1 MVGGQ
6 ASVGAEY
13 LLIDD
18 SGNGE
23 AVEHITEG
31 LPELDVV
38 PAATLIVEAIN
49 TIDACAL
56 MVATEDEEVL
66 RIADLEGKEEA
77 DGLDGLSSTVDV
89 VTQEEVVCIGRK
101 ATILEEPEQVV
112 VLAVDVSTY
121 FDWSIELQERHLL
134 KKDGPGLHAKTP
146 DFIFLKIDLPTRA
159 LTAHL

>member
-1 MVGGQ
+1 M
-6 ASVGAEY
+6 GAEY

-18 SGNGE
+18 SGDGE
-23 AVEHITEG
+23 AVEDITEG

-66 RIADLEGKEEA
+66 RVADLEGEEEA

-89 VTQEEVVCIGRK
+89 VTQEEVVCIGRE
-101 ATILEEPEQVV
+101 AAVLEEPEQVV
-112 VLAVDVSTY
+112 VLTVDVATNL
-121 FDWSIELQERHLL
+121 DGSIELQKRHLL
-134 KKDGPGLHAKTP
+134 KKDGPGLHAETT
-146 DFIFLKIDLPTRA
+146 DFIFLKIDLPTWA